1 MDLGHIQKQAVA
13 TIMSTRL
20 VQSIQQRDVTK
31 SQYAAYLCDVYAYAL
46 HSSQVIALAG
56 TRLALTHPP
65 LAHYLFEHAAEEL
78 GHDRWAASDLRDLG
92 MSEDTIRHLRPS
104 SPCGRMIALE
114 YFVAAHGNAAGLFG
128 WLFVL
133 ESLGGKVGGGIAD
146 TLDRALGLE
155 GKAVY
160 FLRGHGEADAHHSAD
175 LNKVISENLKDED
188 DIAAF
193 SRMAEESSDLYRAIL
208 DNAYGRREMPA
219 TWC

>member
-1 MDLGHIQKQAVA
+1 MDLGGIQKQAVA
-13 TIMSTRL
+13 TITSTRL
-20 VQSIQQRDVTK
+20 VQSIQQGDVTK
-31 SQYAAYLCDVYAYAL
+31 GQYAAYLCDVYAYAL

-56 TRLALTHPP
+56 TRLASSHPP
-65 LAHYLFEHAAEEL
+65 LAHYLFGHAAEEL

-92 MSEDTIRHLRPS
+92 MSEDAIRHLRPS

-114 YFVAAHGNAAGLFG
+114 YFFAAHGNAAGLFG

-146 TLDRALGLE
+146 VLDRALGLE

-160 FLRGHGEADAHHSAD
+160 FLRGHGEADAHHSAE
-175 LNKVISENLKDED
+175 LYKVISENLKGQD

-208 DNAYGRREMPA
+208 DNAYDRRETPG
-219 TWC
+219 T